1 MSPRVM
7 AQVQLHLLLPE
18 RSSGCGTHGC
28 FGACRG
34 LVPGTHMPWMR
45 SGVGPGQ
52 RENTKCLPML
62 RKESSARMLV
72 PQPQLG

>member
-34 LVPGTHMPWMR
+34 LVPGTLCHGCEVEWALDKGKTQ
-45 SGVGPGQ
+45 SVYL
-52 RENTKCLPML
+52 C
-62 RKESSARMLV
+62 
-72 PQPQLG
+72 